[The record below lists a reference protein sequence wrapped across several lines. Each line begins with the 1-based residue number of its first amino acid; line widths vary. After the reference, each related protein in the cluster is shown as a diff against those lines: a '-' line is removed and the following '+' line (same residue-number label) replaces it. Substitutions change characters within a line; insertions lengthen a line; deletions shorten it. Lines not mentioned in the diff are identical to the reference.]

1 MLLIDGDLFLHR
13 GTVVAEKE
21 VRWDEENH
29 MLFSNE
35 EEAWVAV
42 EHELFKVASHWLDLT
57 EESLKQIVICLSS
70 PPIFR
75 TEVDPTYKSKRGES
89 RKPVA
94 YTAVRERLEREYQTV
109 KMPGLEAD
117 DVMGILSTKPGNN
130 DTIICSFDKDMKQ
143 VPGLLWDGE
152 LKSIDREAADLF
164 FLTQV
169 LTGDTSDGYKGCP
182 GVGPVK
188 AARLLS
194 DAACKAY
201 EETAVG
207 NPEANPTDVFR
218 YQWVAIVEA
227 FEKAGLTAD
236 DAITQARLARILRWD
251 DWDTNKKEV
260 KLWTPPIG

>member
-188 AARLLS
+188 AAKVLQS
-194 DAACKAY
+194 AIDAAGPEEPSVIKACWPAVVEAY
-201 EETAVG
+201 EKV
-207 NPEANPTDVFR
+207 
-218 YQWVAIVEA
+218 
-227 FEKAGLTAD
+227 GLTTD